1 MLPVVADPLLAAL
14 PRHFDQPGIGASQ
27 RGKGKLL
34 RTQRDASHRPV
45 NASALVFAVRLE
57 TLSVLVDPAVVLAR
71 SSLRFGS
78 ADASGGPVAG
88 PEVALETLGVV
99 AWLGLATVFVQLSG
113 THFTTTTAIRD
124 QTDSRSAFGKLL
136 WA

>member
-1 MLPVVADPLLAAL
+1 MQNSPLPSTHAF
-14 PRHFDQPGIGASQ
+14 H
-27 RGKGKLL
+27 
-34 RTQRDASHRPV
+34 
-45 NASALVFAVRLE
+45 
-57 TLSVLVDPAVVLAR
+57 SV
-71 SSLRFGS
+71 SFSKHNEKHTS

-99 AWLGLATVFVQLSG
+99 AWLGLAAVFVQLSG
-113 THFTTTTAIRD
+113 TDFTTATAIRD